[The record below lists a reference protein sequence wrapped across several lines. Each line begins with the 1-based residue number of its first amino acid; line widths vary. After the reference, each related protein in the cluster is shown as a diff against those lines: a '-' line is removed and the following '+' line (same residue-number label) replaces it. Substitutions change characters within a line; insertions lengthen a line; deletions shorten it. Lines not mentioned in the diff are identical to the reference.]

1 MIEMKSFVRE
11 RKIRNAPLY
20 VALDEAYE
28 YALRETK
35 NADWL
40 SSEEIVYCMREL
52 KEAYEQEK
60 KILQKNEKFYTKWL
74 KESVEDL
81 TYMIYKDRVN
91 ILELEVLVA
100 KRAFLVD
107 VFEPILKRYN
117 VWDDDVDIF
126 GYMTTLI
133 DNMLE
138 EAKKG

>member
-100 KRAFLVD
+100 KRAFLAD